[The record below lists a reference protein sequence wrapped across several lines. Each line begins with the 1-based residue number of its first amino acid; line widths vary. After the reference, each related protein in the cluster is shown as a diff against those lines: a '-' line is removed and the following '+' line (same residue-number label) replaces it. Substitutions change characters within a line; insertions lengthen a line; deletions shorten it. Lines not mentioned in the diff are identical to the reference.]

1 MPDSTYFSR
10 RLREARQRIGLSQK
24 ALGVKA
30 GIDPFSAS
38 PRMNQYEKGKH
49 LPDLLMMEHLANAT
63 GVPVAYFFAQN
74 DCLAELLLL
83 WSEMDEVKRSE
94 LLIAAKN
101 LAGL

>member
-83 WSEMDEVKRSE
+83 WSEMDEAKRSE

-101 LAGL
+101 LVGL